1 MAKFRPHLQNIDNH
15 ENNRNND
22 NANSHRDNYNIN
34 HPPAPLVGAPG
45 CEISGTSVR
54 VQLPV
59 SGYRI
64 SDLGSPFAI
73 GDWRLGAPKTSAVNH
88 NEPCSLIFDHHVGAM
103 LAHLGAMLAHLGSML
118 AQLGPM
124 LAHLGAMLA
133 QLGAMLAHLGPMLAY
148 LGPML
153 AHLDANLAQLG
164 ANMAQ
169 HRPNMASMSRSRRQ
183 KTLKKQWF
191 L

>member
-1 MAKFRPHLQNIDNH
+1 MWGHQAV
-15 ENNRNND
+15 
-22 NANSHRDNYNIN
+22 RDK
-34 HPPAPLVGAPG
+34 A
-45 CEISGTSVR
+45 
-54 VQLPV
+54 QV
-59 SGYRI
+59 SEFSYQCLDIGSRI
-64 SDLGSPFAI
+64 SDLHSLLGI
-73 GDWRLGAPKTSAVNH
+73 GDWGPQKPVKTH
-88 NEPCSLIFDHHVGAM
+88 HPEPCALIFDHHVGAM
-103 LAHLGAMLAHLGSML
+103 LAHLGPML

-133 QLGAMLAHLGPMLAY
+133 QLGAMLAHLGPILAY